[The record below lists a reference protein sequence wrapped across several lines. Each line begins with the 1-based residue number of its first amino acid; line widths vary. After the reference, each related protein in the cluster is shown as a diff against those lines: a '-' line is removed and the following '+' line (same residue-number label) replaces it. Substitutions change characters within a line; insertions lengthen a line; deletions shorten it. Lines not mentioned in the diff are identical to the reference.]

1 MRKPVPFHPFSPPCA
16 ATCTRQT
23 RDWASV
29 CLYVFMRWRTFRV
42 GRIREWVLV
51 GAAAAPASGARGWSS
66 AAAPASNTAWKSS
79 TAPRQTTLLTGPRQI
94 GHCVRPE
101 RQLLQPHLCPHGI
114 ITWSASASKQIEQV
128 LCLGL
133 GTFLEVFEGAALPRA
148 IGAEVD

>member
-29 CLYVFMRWRTFRV
+29 CLYVFMRWHTFRV
-42 GRIREWVLV
+42 GDTVGSSREWFWV
-51 GAAAAPASGARGWSS
+51 GATTAPASGVGGWSS
-66 AAAPASNTAWKSS
+66 HAATASNM
-79 TAPRQTTLLTGPRQI
+79 APPQI
-94 GHCVRPE
+94 GHFVRSE
-101 RQLLQPHLCPHGI
+101 RQLLQPHVCPHGR
-114 ITWSASASKQIEQV
+114 ITWSASAPKQIEQV